1 MAKVSKKVIIV
12 DGEEYQKVEKALT
25 VHFILDDSGSM
36 SSVRPATISSF
47 NEYVK
52 SLKNDKKNKYRFAL
66 TKFADY
72 IETQD
77 VRDIEAVKP
86 LTTDTYTANGSST
99 SLYDAVCTTLNEV
112 KDNPGKNLV
121 VILTDGEE
129 NSSHEYNQKD
139 FRKIVKDL
147 TAKDNW
153 TFTYLGANQDSY
165 AKAAQYGFSAQNTS
179 NYTASAAGM
188 RSVSKNLSAA
198 TVAMASSGDWS
209 TQELYTKEQQKDM
222 EETK

>member
-1 MAKVSKKVIIV
+1 MPKKVTI
-12 DGEEYQKVEKALT
+12 DGEEYQKVDKTLT

-36 SSVRPATISSF
+36 NSVQKATISSF

-52 SLKNDKKNKYRFAL
+52 SLQTDKKNSYKFSL

-72 IETQD
+72 IETKDIQD
-77 VRDIEAVKP
+77 INEVKP
-86 LTTDTYTANGSST
+86 LTTDTYMANGSST
-99 SLYDAVCTTLNEV
+99 SLYDAVCMTLHDVEN
-112 KDNPGKNLV
+112 NPGKNLV

-129 NSSHEYNQKD
+129 NSSKEYSEKD
-139 FRKIVKDL
+139 FRELVKKL
-147 TAKDNW
+147 EAKDTW

-165 AKAAQYGFSAQNTS
+165 AVAQRFGFKKGNVS
-179 NYTASAAGM
+179 NYHTSAAGM
-188 RSVSKNLSAA
+188 RSVGSNLAQS

-209 TQELYTKEQQKDM
+209 TQEYFSKEQQDEM